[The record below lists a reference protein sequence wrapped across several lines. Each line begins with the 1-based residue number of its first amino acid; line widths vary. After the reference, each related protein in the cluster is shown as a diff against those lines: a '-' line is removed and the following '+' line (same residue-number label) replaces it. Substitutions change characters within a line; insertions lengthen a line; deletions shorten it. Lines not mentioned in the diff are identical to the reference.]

1 MRKAVRVI
9 TAGTL
14 VGASLVVGLSAPAAA
29 RGKCADYPTQEAAQA
44 DLPNFPRLDGNH
56 DGVACEDLPH
66 ASRSVTVIQAPCA
79 TDPTASVTRLY
90 LAYFLRQPDAGGLA
104 FWVDRC
110 NRNISSLVD
119 ISDAFVGSPEFS
131 LRYGALDDVAFVTL
145 VYHNVLD
152 RQPDAGGLKASVDFL
167 GRGARRGEVMLG
179 FSESPEFIAK
189 SGVGSLIGG
198 PVGAGLESLRV
209 APATSG
215 TGYSRAQFGDGWIDA
230 DHDGCDTRE
239 EVLIAESI
247 EPPVVSRIGGCA
259 VASGRWLDPYT
270 ATTYTSP
277 GELDIDH
284 VVPLADAWVSGASTW
299 SSQERISFAND
310 LDAPELV
317 AVSFLV
323 NRSKGDRSPDEW
335 KPPNRGDW
343 CAYAEAWVAVKAKWH
358 LTITAPEKAAL
369 ASMLFGCPA

>member
-1 MRKAVRVI
+1 MQRPVGVVV
-9 TAGTL
+9 TL
-14 VGASLVVGLSAPAAA
+14 GLIGAALIAFASPAAA
-29 RGKCADYPTQEAAQA
+29 RGRCADYATQEAAQA
-44 DLPNFPRLDGNH
+44 DLPSYPSLDGDH
-56 DGVACEDLPH
+56 DGIACETLPH
-66 ASRSVTVIQAPCA
+66 ATRTVTVTVIQAPCV

-90 LAYFLRQPDAGGLA
+90 LAYFLRQPDPAGLA

-119 ISDAFVGSPEFS
+119 ISDAFAGSPEFTQ
-131 LRYGALDDVAFVTL
+131 RYGALGSVAFVTL

-152 RQPDAGGLKASVDFL
+152 RDPDAGGLKASVDFL

-189 SGVGSLIGG
+189 SEGAELASLTVAS
-198 PVGAGLESLRV
+198 PLSGA
-209 APATSG
+209 T
-215 TGYSRAQFGDGWIDA
+215 YSRAQFGDGWIDA

-270 ATTYTSP
+270 GTTYTSP

-299 SSQERISFAND
+299 SSQQRISFAND
-310 LDAPELV
+310 LEAPELV
-317 AVSFLV
+317 AVSFVV

-335 KPPNRGDW
+335 KPPNQGDW
-343 CAYAEAWVAVKAKWH
+343 CVYAKAWVSVKVKWH
-358 LTITAPEKAAL
+358 LTITAAEKAAL
-369 ASMLFGCPA
+369 ASMLFGCPS